1 MFGHSTTFPRSS
13 SEFLSLDSRMTTP
26 DVISSPLNFPLCP
39 LTQLTVAD
47 SFDSVSE
54 ALHSG
59 SSSGSYN
66 SPTSMASCCTTQKPS
81 ILQRSVSSHSLYF
94 QKNGLHCHFCSSLN
108 EFIDSDSGPVRRV
121 FSTGDLDQQGINMGQ
136 RRHSRRSESPLSNES
151 NAIIEGMSRA
161 CRYSPEEKKERIKR
175 YRTKRN
181 LRNFNKKIKYECR
194 KTLADSRPRIRGRFA
209 RNEEIEKNP
218 QVEWSH
224 IGGEEEEED
233 EEIWINFLDSLSA
246 NLINP

>member
-1 MFGHSTTFPRSS
+1 MFGYSTFPRSS
-13 SEFLSLDSRMTTP
+13 SEFLSDSLTSP
-26 DVISSPLNFPLCP
+26 DVMTPLNFPLCP
-39 LTQLTVAD
+39 LTQLTVSE

-59 SSSGSYN
+59 SSSESFN
-66 SPTSMASCCTTQKPS
+66 SPSSLASCCTQKPS
-81 ILQRSVSSHSLYF
+81 FMQRSVSSHSL
-94 QKNGLHCHFCSSLN
+94 QKNGLHCHFAWSLN
-108 EFIDSDSGPVRRV
+108 EFIDSDSCPVKRV
-121 FSTGDLDQQGINMGQ
+121 LSTGDLDQGW
-136 RRHSRRSESPLSNES
+136 RSRRRSESLLSNES
-151 NAIIEGMSRA
+151 NAIIEGMNRA
-161 CRYSPEEKKERIKR
+161 SRYSLEEKKERIER

-181 LRNFNKKIKYECR
+181 LRNFNKKIKYACR

-224 IGGEEEEED
+224 IGGEEEDD
-233 EEIWINFLDSLSA
+233 ENWINFLDSLSA